1 MEYKYDVA
9 LSYASEDRQY
19 VNEVANE
26 LRSQGIKVFYD
37 EFMISALW
45 GVDLTSYLDRV
56 YRQDSR
62 FAVVFLSSH
71 YARKS
76 WTSHE
81 RQSAQ
86 ARALAEKGA
95 YLLPVRLDDEEVS
108 GISPTVGHLDGRRRS
123 PGELVRILREKLGQG
138 VGTERSLT
146 EIVESIGV
154 PRTEEAQRQLVEIRP
169 PGWEY
174 LLWAG
179 CMWQRREELE
189 PMYRDHTLSLM
200 TLGSRRLE
208 KGELLDFF
216 KQSLDDLQKLVEQL
230 NRLLGNDAQE
240 WAVGAPGEPGDPVR
254 IMHYGRRLMSIYEAA
269 LEWSTGVRSIN
280 VPAEALPFIDL
291 VSHFV
296 DLPIQTLRQ
305 FVDDF
310 VDATRDL
317 PRRIAQGES
326 VSIAYTVTID
336 FDGELSSRA
345 FEELKSILGTE

>member
-1 MEYKYDVA
+1 MEFKYDVA

-19 VNEVANE
+19 VDEVANE
-26 LRSQGIKVFYD
+26 LRSQGVKVFYD

-45 GVDLTSYLDRV
+45 GADLTSYLDRV
-56 YRQDSR
+56 YRQESR
-62 FAVVFLSSH
+62 FAVVFLSAH

-86 ARALAEKGA
+86 ARALAEKGT
-95 YLLPVRLDDEEVS
+95 YLLPVRLDDAEVS
-108 GISPTVGHLDGRRRS
+108 GIAPTVGHLDGRRRS
-123 PGELVRILREKLGQG
+123 PGELVRILKEKLGQG
-138 VGTERSLT
+138 IGTELSLT

-154 PRTEEAQRQLVEIRP
+154 PRTAEAQRQLVEIRP

-200 TLGSRRLE
+200 KLGLRRLE
-208 KGELLDFF
+208 KDELLDFF
-216 KQSLDDLQKLVEQL
+216 KQSLDDLQKIVGQL
-230 NRLLGNDAQE
+230 NRLLADDAQV
-240 WAVGAPGEPGDPVR
+240 WALGAPGEPGDPVR
-254 IMHYGRRLMSIYEAA
+254 IMHYGRGLMHVYEAA
-269 LEWSTGVRSIN
+269 LEWSASVRAIN
-280 VPAEALPFIDL
+280 VPAEALSFIDL

-296 DLPIQTLRQ
+296 DMPIQSLRQ

-310 VDATRDL
+310 VDATRDI
-317 PRRIAQGES
+317 PRRITQGES
-326 VSIAYTVTID
+326 VNLAYTVTID
-336 FDGELSSRA
+336 FDSELSSRA
-345 FEELKSILGTE
+345 FEELKSIMGME